1 MDTLRILLVEDD
13 CSFRDRF
20 AEMAQEAGLVVDLA
34 ETSDETLTLL
44 TNQTFALVVVSEP
57 VCGSF
62 DSLVL
67 LERITAE
74 HAGCGLI
81 LLTAAKDHPRFVSV
95 RQQGVCHCIGK
106 PIEPELLVHLL
117 QLHVEQRR
125 LNDENFELRAM
136 AGLFQ
141 TSQALTSCLDPV
153 AVSQL
158 IVESLAGEL
167 GASRAIGFLKDGDRL
182 DCLASQGGDSHFTP
196 LFTEQLGV
204 LVFQQ
209 VSRSMRPVRL
219 LLPCQYHGP
228 EQLDLREALLVP
240 LHLHATLLGVVV
252 LFNNP
257 GQLLPPSFNDRS
269 VIFLQEHGARALENA
284 VKFTA
289 TRDLLYIDELSGLF
303 NYRYLRIALEREIK
317 RADRYATQLTVMF
330 LDLDNF
336 KKVNDT
342 YGHMVGSGVL
352 KELGGLLKQSLRE
365 VDVVIRY
372 GGDEY
377 TIILVETG
385 PEPAKRVGERIR
397 RQIEAHP
404 FLESDGHR
412 IAVTASIGFA
422 CYPDDT
428 TGMQELLSM
437 ADRAMYVGKASGRN
451 CVFRV
456 ASPLAGAGR
465 TNKEQG

>member
-34 ETSDETLTLL
+34 VTSDEALPLL

-57 VCGSF
+57 VCGSL
-62 DSLVL
+62 DPLVL
-67 LERITAE
+67 LDRIIRE
-74 HAGCGLI
+74 QAGCHLVLLI
-81 LLTAAKDHPRFVSV
+81 DAKDSHRFASV
-95 RQQGVCHCIGK
+95 RQQAACHSFAK

-117 QLHVEQRR
+117 QLHVEKRR
-125 LNDENFELRAM
+125 LTDETIELRTM

-141 TSQALTSCLDPV
+141 ASQALASCLDPV

-158 IVESLAGEL
+158 LIESLSQEL
-167 GASRAIGFLKDGDRL
+167 GTSRAIGFVKDGERL

-196 LFTEQLGV
+196 LFTEQFGV

-228 EQLDLREALLVP
+228 EQLDLREALLIP
-240 LHLHATLLGVVV
+240 LHLHTTLLGVVV

-257 GQLLPPSFNDRS
+257 GQLLPSFFNDRS

-317 RADRYATQLTVMF
+317 RADRYATQLSVMF

-397 RQIEAHP
+397 RQIETHP
-404 FLESDGHR
+404 FLESGGHR
-412 IAVTASIGFA
+412 VAVTASIGFA
-422 CYPDDT
+422 CYPDDA

-465 TNKEQG
+465 TNKEQE